1 MKPKVLIFI
10 DWFYPAYKA
19 GGPIRSVANFVQHLH
34 NDFDFYIL
42 TSNRD
47 IDGEKDLEVETNN
60 WIKKDQYSICYLNAE
75 SQNPEKYKEIIK
87 SVQPDYFY
95 LNSLF
100 SAKFTILP
108 LKVIEDKSKIV
119 LAPRGMLGEN
129 SLKIKPLKKKVF
141 FVYAKLVGLF
151 NGITWQA
158 TTEGEKKEI
167 QKVFP
172 KAKIKIASNLP
183 FLPNKEEVSKSDFSS
198 LKLISVGRIVP
209 IKNILFLLEVLK
221 DLDFNLEL
229 SLVGPME
236 DDGYWEK
243 CKTVIAQLPKSCV
256 VNYLGE
262 IPPHELGKVYAS
274 HNIYISP
281 TLNENFGHGIVE
293 ALGYGLPVIISDKT
307 PWQDLEKYNAGWV
320 LELNKSLF
328 LEQLKRLNGFTPEE
342 LKTYSDGARRFAEN
356 LISKDMIDASKALF
370 S

>member
-34 NDFDFYIL
+34 NDFEFYIL

-47 IDGEKDLEVETNN
+47 IDGEKDLDVETNN
-60 WIKKDQYSICYLNAE
+60 WIKKDQYSICYLNSD
-75 SQNPEKYKEIIK
+75 SQNPDKYKEIIK

-141 FVYAKLVGLF
+141 FVYAKLTGLF

-167 QKVFP
+167 QRVFP
-172 KAKIKIASNLP
+172 NAKIKIASNLP
-183 FLPNKEEVSKSDFSS
+183 FLPKLEGNKKEFQ
-198 LKLISVGRIVP
+198 LKLITVGRVVP
-209 IKNILFLLEVLK
+209 IKNILFLLETLEKV
-221 DLDFNLEL
+221 DFDLEL
-229 SLVGPME
+229 TIAGPIE
-236 DDGYWEK
+236 DEGYWNK
-243 CKTVIAQLPKSCV
+243 CKTVIDHLPNQMK
-256 VNYLGE
+256 VNVLGE
-262 IPPHELGKVYAS
+262 VPPHELEEVYKKQ
-274 HNIYISP
+274 NFYISP

-293 ALGYGLPVIISDKT
+293 ALGYGLPAIISDKT
-307 PWQDLEKYNAGWV
+307 PWNDLDESGAGWV
-320 LELNKSLF
+320 INLNKTLF
-328 LEQLKRLNGFTPEE
+328 LERLKQLSQLSQGEYEQHSKAARKYAEQLIKPEAIE
-342 LKTYSDGARRFAEN
+342 
-356 LISKDMIDASKALF
+356 ASKGLF
-370 S
+370 NK